1 MGLTFLTADI
11 FIIFSFNRWGQAVLF
26 FAVKQKAVKQ
36 KPCEKVSR
44 SFPRQPAIACSCA
57 HVRLGR
63 NCVHGR

>member
-36 KPCEKVSR
+36 KRERVTV
-44 SFPRQPAIACSCA
+44 FYGFFIPAGKETGA
-57 HVRLGR
+57 G
-63 NCVHGR
+63 